1 MASYYKHEGAA
12 ADSEPSDS
20 DCPVCYE
27 SLGSP
32 GVTSRTLSCGHG
44 FCHDCLVRT
53 LLVGVP
59 RGADGVLLLLADSS
73 IVCPVCRHLTFIRR
87 RREDVVEVVEEVVV
101 VVSNTEKQEKQEK
114 PEKQEQQ
121 EQQEEDQEE
130 EGAQTLQVP
139 IRAPSGVFTQDA
151 RLPTWRREVRAW
163 TRWVRRGLVVLPGP
177 SSQQQQIFIIST
189 QGRPMD
195 EEDRALSSSSSSSP
209 VLEEEQEQGARRRRR
224 IKICT
229 TGRCLVFLLSVFTL
243 LALVAATLPWILL
256 A

>member
-1 MASYYKHEGAA
+1 MASYYKHEGAE
-12 ADSEPSDS
+12 EPSDS

-32 GVTSRTLSCGHG
+32 GVTGRTLSCGHG

-59 RGADGVLLLLADSS
+59 RAADGVLLLLPDSS

-87 RREDVVEVVEEVVV
+87 RREEEVVEKVVV
-101 VVSNTEKQEKQEK
+101 VVSNTEKEEQEKQEQK
-114 PEKQEQQ
+114 KQE
-121 EQQEEDQEE
+121 EEE

-139 IRAPSGVFTQDA
+139 IRAPSGSFTHDA
-151 RLPTWRREVRAW
+151 RLPTWRRWVDTWR
-163 TRWVRRGLVVLPGP
+163 RWVRRGLVIP
-177 SSQQQQIFIIST
+177 SLDHGASQQIFIIST
-189 QGRPMD
+189 QGRPMA
-195 EEDRALSSSSSSSP
+195 EEDRVLSSSP
-209 VLEEEQEQGARRRRR
+209 GVLEEPGQGAQPQGARRRRR
-224 IKICT
+224 VKICT
-229 TGRCLVFLLSVFTL
+229 TGRCLVFLLVVFTL